1 MRRTLT
7 AVLLAAM
14 LVFSL
19 VPAYAD
25 PGIGEEQY
33 GGLQEA
39 VDAAKDGE
47 IIEVS
52 KEDDAESITVA
63 GKAVIICV
71 VDGEWSERTT
81 DTECIARLSGN
92 DSNGA
97 YYVVGDLDRCVACD
111 TKAICGAEAS
121 GITVKRELCI
131 DLNGRT
137 IAQERGE
144 NAYNVHA
151 AVNVNIEGG
160 TLTIRDS
167 SEDKSGSIIGNTVA
181 IVVAEGRCVLE
192 GGSIA
197 SRGEYCDFG
206 DGMVFAGYPWQ
217 SWRREACLPATF
229 TMRSAKA

>member
-14 LVFSL
+14 LAFSL

-92 DSNGA
+92 DGNGA

-111 TKAICGAEAS
+111 TKAICGAEAAIYELKKSIKLKSDVTFANCGADTS

-160 TLTIRDS
+160 TLTI
-167 SEDKSGSIIGNTVA
+167 GI
-181 IVVAEGRCVLE
+181 
-192 GGSIA
+192 
-197 SRGEYCDFG
+197 
-206 DGMVFAGYPWQ
+206 P
-217 SWRREACLPATF
+217 RRI
-229 TMRSAKA
+229 KAAV

>member
-14 LVFSL
+14 LAFSP
-19 VPAYAD
+19 VAAYAD

-92 DSNGA
+92 DGNGA

-111 TKAICGAEAS
+111 TKAICGAEAAIYELKKS
-121 GITVKRELCI
+121 IKLKSDVTFANCGAEYQRHNRKAGAVHRPKRE
-131 DLNGRT
+131 DHSPGAGR
-137 IAQERGE
+137 ER
-144 NAYNVHA
+144 
-151 AVNVNIEGG
+151 I
-160 TLTIRDS
+160 
-167 SEDKSGSIIGNTVA
+167 
-181 IVVAEGRCVLE
+181 
-192 GGSIA
+192 
-197 SRGEYCDFG
+197 
-206 DGMVFAGYPWQ
+206 
-217 SWRREACLPATF
+217 
-229 TMRSAKA
+229 